1 MRVLT
6 PDGAATGVV
15 YRTGQGGSGEDIVAM
30 AGQEVILSAGALALP
45 KPALPVNA
53 RCALGQ
59 LIN

>member
-6 PDGAATGVV
+6 PDGAAT
-15 YRTGQGGSGEDIVAM
+15 GEDIVAM
-30 AGQEVILSAGALALP
+30 AGQEVILSAGGLALP